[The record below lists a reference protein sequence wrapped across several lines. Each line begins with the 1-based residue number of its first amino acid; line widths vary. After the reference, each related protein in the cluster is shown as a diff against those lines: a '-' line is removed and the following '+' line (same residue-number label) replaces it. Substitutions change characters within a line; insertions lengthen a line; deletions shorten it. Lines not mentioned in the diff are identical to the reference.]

1 MIGCP
6 DCDVQSMDDENLMQ
20 LERLRTVLEVARRN
34 GNQLFID
41 NIEREI
47 AALERGDCSPIVE
60 EYLTEEERSCGSAV
74 PHQICRRRC
83 AEVQPRWCC
92 WRILALRVSTVTP
105 SLTGSM
111 AG

>member
-1 MIGCP
+1 MIDGADGVMQP
-6 DCDVQSMDDENLMQ
+6 MDDERQMQ

-60 EYLTEEERSCGSAV
+60 EYLTDEERS
-74 PHQICRRRC
+74 
-83 AEVQPRWCC
+83 
-92 WRILALRVSTVTP
+92 
-105 SLTGSM
+105 
-111 AG
+111 

>member
-6 DCDVQSMDDENLMQ
+6 DCDVQRMDDENQMQ

-60 EYLTEEERSCGSAV
+60 EYLTDEERA
-74 PHQICRRRC
+74 
-83 AEVQPRWCC
+83 
-92 WRILALRVSTVTP
+92 
-105 SLTGSM
+105 
-111 AG
+111 

>member
-1 MIGCP
+1 MIGCADGVMQP
-6 DCDVQSMDDENLMQ
+6 MDDERQMQ

-60 EYLTEEERSCGSAV
+60 EYLTDEERA
-74 PHQICRRRC
+74 
-83 AEVQPRWCC
+83 
-92 WRILALRVSTVTP
+92 
-105 SLTGSM
+105 
-111 AG
+111 

>member
-1 MIGCP
+1 MI
-6 DCDVQSMDDENLMQ
+6 DCADGVVQPMDDERQMQ

-60 EYLTEEERSCGSAV
+60 EYLTDEERA
-74 PHQICRRRC
+74 
-83 AEVQPRWCC
+83 
-92 WRILALRVSTVTP
+92 
-105 SLTGSM
+105 
-111 AG
+111 

>member
-1 MIGCP
+1 MIDGADGVMQP
-6 DCDVQSMDDENLMQ
+6 MDDERQMQ

-60 EYLTEEERSCGSAV
+60 EYLTDEERA
-74 PHQICRRRC
+74 
-83 AEVQPRWCC
+83 
-92 WRILALRVSTVTP
+92 
-105 SLTGSM
+105 
-111 AG
+111 

>member
-1 MIGCP
+1 MIDAADGGR
-6 DCDVQSMDDENLMQ
+6 QRMDDERQMQ

-60 EYLTEEERSCGSAV
+60 EYLTDEERA
-74 PHQICRRRC
+74 
-83 AEVQPRWCC
+83 
-92 WRILALRVSTVTP
+92 
-105 SLTGSM
+105 
-111 AG
+111 

>member
-1 MIGCP
+1 MIGSA
-6 DCDVQSMDDENLMQ
+6 DGGTQRMDDERQMQ

-60 EYLTEEERSCGSAV
+60 EYLTEEERS
-74 PHQICRRRC
+74 
-83 AEVQPRWCC
+83 
-92 WRILALRVSTVTP
+92 
-105 SLTGSM
+105 
-111 AG
+111 